1 MKPQR
6 RGSSARAPRAQKSE
20 KPTIGNVRQIPDSEI
35 DFSDIPELTDE
46 QLRAMRP
53 IGRPPVGD
61 ATKIPIS
68 FRINPNLLERIRAIA
83 ADRGEPYQSFMHDLL
98 EKGAARHG
106 RTR

>member
-1 MKPQR
+1 MKARPQ
-6 RGSSARAPRAQKSE
+6 GSSARGRRTPESAWRESTKENP
-20 KPTIGNVRQIPDSEI
+20 IPDDEI

-46 QLRAMRP
+46 QLAAMRP

-61 ATKIPIS
+61 ATKVPIS
-68 FRINPNLLERIRAIA
+68 FRINPNLLKRLRAIA

-98 EKGAARHG
+98 EKAAARYA

>member
-1 MKPQR
+1 MMAKR
-6 RGSSARAPRAQKSE
+6 RGSSARGKRTPESAWRESTKERP
-20 KPTIGNVRQIPDSEI
+20 IPDDEI
-35 DFSDIPELTDE
+35 DYSDIPPLSEE

-61 ATKIPIS
+61 ATKVPIS

-83 ADRGEPYQSFMHDLL
+83 ADRGESYQSFMHDLL
-98 EKGAARHG
+98 EKAAARHA